1 MPRMGCGMGHASLP
15 LAVVLLYFAAGNGF
29 GAVRRGASRRPSRR
43 RRRRPRHHRHRCHRR
58 CRPFFSLS
66 GVRVGVGRGDRARPS
81 RHCEVGNELAQELKG
96 QHHNS

>member
-1 MPRMGCGMGHASLP
+1 MPRMGCGKGHASLP
-15 LAVVLLYFAAGNGF
+15 LAVVLWYFAAGNGS

-43 RRRRPRHHRHRCHRR
+43 PSRRRRHRCHRR
-58 CRPFFSLS
+58 CRPFSRCQGS
-66 GVRVGVGRGDRARPS
+66 GVGVGRGDRARPS